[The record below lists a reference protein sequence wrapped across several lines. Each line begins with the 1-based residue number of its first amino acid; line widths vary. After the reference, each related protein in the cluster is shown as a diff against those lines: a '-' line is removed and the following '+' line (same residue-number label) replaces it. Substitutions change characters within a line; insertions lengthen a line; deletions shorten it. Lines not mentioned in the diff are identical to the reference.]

1 MKQNRLIAALGAVL
15 LLLPTLA
22 GCAQNP
28 GQTSSS
34 SPSASPYETSEVS
47 IQWDEATATKITLSG
62 GTAQF
67 GSSAVSVD
75 GGVITIQTAG
85 DYLISGELTD
95 GQIVVDAGKEDT
107 VRLILSNASIS
118 CSDSAAIYARQAG
131 QTVVLLASGTQN
143 TLSDG
148 ADYTYAEGEDEPDAA
163 LFAKDDLTIAGEGA
177 LQVTGNYNNGIGTK
191 DNLVIQGG
199 SLAIAAANDGL
210 RGQDSVTV
218 LGGEISIDAGGNGIR
233 SNNDEDPEKGW
244 ISLLG
249 GDFTITAGQDGIQAE
264 TNLTISGGT
273 YAITTGG
280 GAESVG
286 HTSGGDPPAA
296 QPGRQGEAGTPPAKP
311 QGDAALSG
319 ESASLP
325 SLPAPMAS
333 PTLEDSSA
341 SDSCKGLK
349 AGSSL
354 AVTGGD
360 FQLDCADDAVHTNG
374 DLTVESGAFTI
385 STGDDGFHADG
396 ALTINGGTI
405 SILQSYEGLEGSTVE
420 INGGDIQ
427 LTASDDGVNA
437 AGGSDG
443 DNWDS
448 FRADGSHFVRI
459 TGGTLW
465 VDAQGDGLDS
475 NGGLYL
481 DGGTVLISGPTG
493 NGNGALDYDG
503 ECLVTGGVLLAAGS
517 SGMAQGPSASSNQNS
532 LMITFLESQA
542 AGTLVN
548 LSDSQGRSILTFA
561 PSKAFQSLV
570 ISSPELVQ
578 GEEYTLSTGGSC
590 EDGQNGYYGS
600 GVYTGG
606 TKLCQVTLSDTMT
619 TISSDGT
626 VLSGNMGG
634 GFVAG
639 RGNRGQRPANG

>member
-1 MKQNRLIAALGAVL
+1 MEQNRLIAALGAVL

-34 SPSASPYETSEVS
+34 LPSASPYETSEVS

-131 QTVVLLASGTQN
+131 QTVAGWQ
-143 TLSDG
+143 
-148 ADYTYAEGEDEPDAA
+148 AEPKTPFPTGQTTWMPRERDEPDAA

-218 LGGEISIDAGGNGIR
+218 LGGEISIDAGGNNLRQQRREPGKRLDFPFGRGLHHHRRAGRHSGGNQSHHLWRHLRHHHRGRGGIR
-233 SNNDEDPEKGW
+233 SGTPRRG
-244 ISLLG
+244 S
-249 GDFTITAGQDGIQAE
+249 
-264 TNLTISGGT
+264 SG
-273 YAITTGG
+273 
-280 GAESVG
+280 S
-286 HTSGGDPPAA
+286 PAR
-296 QPGRQGEAGTPPAKP
+296 RQGEAGTPPAKP

-349 AGSSL
+349 AGFSL
-354 AVTGGD
+354 AVTGGGD
-360 FQLDCADDAVHTNG
+360 FQLDCADDACR
-374 DLTVESGAFTI
+374 
-385 STGDDGFHADG
+385 
-396 ALTINGGTI
+396 
-405 SILQSYEGLEGSTVE
+405 YK
-420 INGGDIQ
+420 
-427 LTASDDGVNA
+427 
-437 AGGSDG
+437 
-443 DNWDS
+443 
-448 FRADGSHFVRI
+448 R
-459 TGGTLW
+459 
-465 VDAQGDGLDS
+465 
-475 NGGLYL
+475 
-481 DGGTVLISGPTG
+481 
-493 NGNGALDYDG
+493 
-503 ECLVTGGVLLAAGS
+503 
-517 SGMAQGPSASSNQNS
+517 
-532 LMITFLESQA
+532 
-542 AGTLVN
+542 
-548 LSDSQGRSILTFA
+548 
-561 PSKAFQSLV
+561 
-570 ISSPELVQ
+570 
-578 GEEYTLSTGGSC
+578 
-590 EDGQNGYYGS
+590 
-600 GVYTGG
+600 
-606 TKLCQVTLSDTMT
+606 
-619 TISSDGT
+619 
-626 VLSGNMGG
+626 
-634 GFVAG
+634 
-639 RGNRGQRPANG
+639 